1 MYVPPTNAKLMS
13 DKVEFC
19 EDGTSPEEHLK
30 QALWE
35 LNFVFPSQ
43 EEWCM
48 VDIHCELMNWFKLSN
63 PHRGNSSCILV
74 WYG

>member
-30 QALWE
+30 QAL
-35 LNFVFPSQ
+35 
-43 EEWCM
+43 
-48 VDIHCELMNWFKLSN
+48 
-63 PHRGNSSCILV
+63 
-74 WYG
+74 